1 MKHKEESGAKIS
13 HEGTISR
20 EAFVRAWST
29 GTKNEQGRML
39 FDLLGESVIARIR
52 NIEEN
57 QRINVIRLDKMEDS
71 NLLYKTEIQKDFA
84 SLEKRWAYIAG
95 GIAVFAIIAAPLLT
109 VFFRSVGLGTGVC
122 P

>member
-1 MKHKEESGAKIS
+1 MSPDDSGKIS

-29 GTKNEQGRML
+29 GTKKEQGQML

-52 NIEEN
+52 NIEEQ
-57 QRINVIRLDKMEDS
+57 QRNLALKQDRLEE
-71 NLLYKTEIQKDFA
+71 NTLLFKESVQTGFSSLKTK
-84 SLEKRWAYIAG
+84 WAYIAG
-95 GIAVFAIIAAPLLT
+95 GIAVIAILVVPFVTFFLQG
-109 VFFRSVGLGTGVC
+109 FRSTGVC

>member
-1 MKHKEESGAKIS
+1 MSHKEESGAKIS

-20 EAFVRAWST
+20 EAFARAWST
-29 GTKNEQGRML
+29 GTLEEQGRML

-57 QRINVIRLDKMEDS
+57 QRNSILRLGKLEEKAIAD
-71 NLLYKTEIQKDFA
+71 TERVQKDFA
-84 SLEKRWAYIAG
+84 ILEKKWAYIAG
-95 GIAVFAIIAAPLLT
+95 GIAVIAILVVPLVT
-109 VFFRSVGLGTGVC
+109 FFLQGLRSTGVC